1 MTAPKYDSSI
11 NITVGEIK
19 SGENGTVVVELPE
32 DATGNVTVSVDGKS
46 YTAEVVN
53 GTAVVEVGNLTAGPK
68 TVAVEYSGDG
78 NYSSGYAIGN
88 FTVEQSPV
96 VPEFA
101 VIDQG
106 NGTVVVVVPEDA
118 KGNVTVTVDGKTY
131 TAEVV
136 NGTAVIELDDV
147 TPGTHEVEVVY
158 SGDDKYANVTKTE
171 TITAPKYDSPI
182 NVTVGEIKSG
192 EDGTVVVEL
201 PEDATGNVTV
211 YIDGKSYTAEV
222 VNGTA
227 VVRVGNLTA
236 GPKTV
241 AVEYSGDGNYTSGYA
256 VGNFTVEQSKVDPD
270 VTVVDQGNGTIVVV
284 VPKDATGNVTVK
296 VGDNTYNAAV
306 VNGTATLTLDSLTPG
321 ENSIEV
327 IYGGDDKYS
336 NATFSSIVTGPK
348 YDAPIEIITVQG
360 GVGEDTVIT
369 VKVPE
374 NATGNATVE
383 IDGIKYT
390 SEIINGSATFRI
402 NNLTAGTKTIAVGY
416 EGDENYA
423 GKQTITNVIV
433 SKVKSAV
440 SATVT
445 DINVGENVTLTVF
458 VPEDATGQVL
468 VDIDGV
474 GYYVNVTKGTGT
486 IQIPRM
492 PNGIYPVNITYVG
505 DDKYLPSSN
514 CTEFDV
520 NKIPSYVI
528 PKATNIMVGENEII
542 VFEVPSDATG
552 NLTVVINGE
561 KFTFDIDEILGV
573 PFYDVGKFSVAVSDG
588 KGILVLSGL
597 PMGIYDVTVTYNG
610 NYKYLKSS
618 NSTRFTVN
626 EKESEV
632 NVVDLGNGTIKVF
645 VSDNATGNVTV
656 KVANQTY
663 VADVIDGVAVINLD
677 NVPAGDHDVE
687 VTYSGDNMHA
697 PKTVDS
703 KVSIPKKQTLIS
715 VDTQDIFV
723 GNKEHIVVTVS
734 KDATGIISIEID
746 AIQYN
751 ATIKD
756 GKAVFDVSGLTA
768 GSKTVAVTYWGDAN
782 HDANFTTGQFEVK
795 KRTSTVDAVSKDITV
810 GKDETIKITFPQDA
824 TGRVTVTIDG
834 VDYSGEII
842 NGKVNIVIP
851 NLPAGKYVAIIT
863 YEGDDKYLSS
873 TTKTK
878 FEVRKNSAPVSANE
892 DYIKIGDDGTVVVN
906 LPSDATGTVTIIVDG
921 HKYTMPVIDGKAE
934 FKIPGLN
941 KGDHDVIIRYS
952 GDDKYAANETVTK
965 IVVFDDNNETHN
977 KTHENAARAFNDKN
991 GISLSDYPTG
1001 NPILVL
1007 LIMIL
1012 AMGTTQL
1019 RRFKK

>member
-1 MTAPKYDSSI
+1 
-11 NITVGEIK
+11 
-19 SGENGTVVVELPE
+19 
-32 DATGNVTVSVDGKS
+32 
-46 YTAEVVN
+46 
-53 GTAVVEVGNLTAGPK
+53 
-68 TVAVEYSGDG
+68 
-78 NYSSGYAIGN
+78 
-88 FTVEQSPV
+88 
-96 VPEFA
+96 
-101 VIDQG
+101 
-106 NGTVVVVVPEDA
+106 
-118 KGNVTVTVDGKTY
+118 
-131 TAEVV
+131 
-136 NGTAVIELDDV
+136 
-147 TPGTHEVEVVY
+147 
-158 SGDDKYANVTKTE
+158 
-171 TITAPKYDSPI
+171 
-182 NVTVGEIKSG
+182 
-192 EDGTVVVEL
+192 
-201 PEDATGNVTV
+201 
-211 YIDGKSYTAEV
+211 
-222 VNGTA
+222 
-227 VVRVGNLTA
+227 
-236 GPKTV
+236 
-241 AVEYSGDGNYTSGYA
+241 
-256 VGNFTVEQSKVDPD
+256 
-270 VTVVDQGNGTIVVV
+270 
-284 VPKDATGNVTVK
+284 
-296 VGDNTYNAAV
+296 
-306 VNGTATLTLDSLTPG
+306 
-321 ENSIEV
+321 
-327 IYGGDDKYS
+327 
-336 NATFSSIVTGPK
+336 
-348 YDAPIEIITVQG
+348 
-360 GVGEDTVIT
+360 
-369 VKVPE
+369 
-374 NATGNATVE
+374 
-383 IDGIKYT
+383 
-390 SEIINGSATFRI
+390 
-402 NNLTAGTKTIAVGY
+402 
-416 EGDENYA
+416 
-423 GKQTITNVIV
+423 
-433 SKVKSAV
+433 
-440 SATVT
+440 
-445 DINVGENVTLTVF
+445 
-458 VPEDATGQVL
+458 
-468 VDIDGV
+468 
-474 GYYVNVTKGTGT
+474 
-486 IQIPRM
+486 M
-492 PNGIYPVNITYVG
+492 PNGIYPVNVTYVG
-505 DDKYLPSSN
+505 DDKYLPSNN

-588 KGILVLSGL
+588 KGVLVLSGL

-618 NSTRFTVN
+618 NSTIFTVT

-687 VTYSGDNMHA
+687 VIYSGDNKHA

-703 KVSIPKKQTLIS
+703 KVSIPKKQTPIS

-734 KDATGIISIEID
+734 KDATGIVSIEID
-746 AIQYN
+746 AIQYD

-782 HDANFTTGQFEVK
+782 HDATFTTGQFEVI

-810 GKDETIKITFPQDA
+810 GKDETIKITFPKDA

-851 NLPAGKYVAIIT
+851 NLPAGKYEAIIT

-878 FEVRKNSAPVSANE
+878 FEVRKNSAPVSAND

-906 LPSDATGTVTIIVDG
+906 LPSDATGTVTIIVNG
-921 HKYTMPVIDGKAE
+921 HKYTMPVINGKAE
-934 FKIPGLN
+934 FKIPGLK
-941 KGDHDVIIRYS
+941 KGDHDVIILYS

-977 KTHENAARAFNDKN
+977 ETHESAARDFKDKN
-991 GISLSDYPTG
+991 GISLSAYPTA

-1007 LIMIL
+1007 MIMIL
-1012 AMGTTQL
+1012 AMGTIQL